1 MDALDALLA
10 VLKGLPLTL
19 LVTVAAMVVGL
30 VGALPVAVGLRSR
43 FMVVRGICR
52 GFVDLGRGVPIIVW
66 LFILKFGVS
75 IGRFHFQPIQAAII
89 GLGIVSMAYL
99 AEIYRGG
106 LQALPRGQTEA
117 GQALGLSG
125 TTVLLRITLP
135 QAVRMV
141 SPSIATY
148 FIGLFKD
155 SSIASTIIVT
165 EMVFQAQAFARQNP
179 TVAGILPYV
188 FAGVLYIVLSIPV
201 ALLAR
206 RLDARLRE
214 AQS

>member
-1 MDALDALLA
+1 MDALDALVA

-19 LVTVAAMVVGL
+19 LVTVAAMLVGL

-43 FMVVRGICR
+43 FVVVRGICR
-52 GFVDLGRGVPIIVW
+52 GFVDLGRGIPIIVW

-106 LQALPRGQTEA
+106 LQSLPRGQTEA

-125 TTVLLRITLP
+125 TTVLLRITMP
-135 QAVRMV
+135 QAMRMV

-188 FAGVLYIVLSIPV
+188 FAGVAYIVLSIPV